1 MFVYFTWFLVLW
13 AKRFSMVKT
22 PNSNCLFVCLYVCL
36 FRLFVC
42 YYICDRKH
50 TGKASTLSAPSRE
63 VPEDAPMIVSDDDN
77 GAAEDR

>member
-1 MFVYFTWFLVLW
+1 M
-13 AKRFSMVKT
+13 
-22 PNSNCLFVCLYVCL
+22 CVCL

-63 VPEDAPMIVSDDDN
+63 VPEDGTMVVSDDDN
-77 GAAEDR
+77 GAAEDRLKKHCAQYTVHSNFIN